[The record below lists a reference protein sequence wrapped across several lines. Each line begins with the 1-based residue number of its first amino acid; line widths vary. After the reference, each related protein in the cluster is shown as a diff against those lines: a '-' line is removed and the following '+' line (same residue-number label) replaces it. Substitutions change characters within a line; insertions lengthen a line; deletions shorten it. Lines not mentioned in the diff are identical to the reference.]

1 MPRSFLAATRPAYPL
16 IALFALAASAGI
28 AAADVDTFTFENSP
42 IGTILPLTN
51 YAPEIS
57 IGTGITANFS
67 SIVPNSAGVV
77 SGAEFIPLGSP
88 FEQHFLV
95 ATDGPITISFS
106 QPITAISFAYVAY
119 NMTLTSAEG
128 PILQQGI
135 DLNGDLI
142 ESYFETT
149 FANPVS
155 SITLSA
161 TSQFNDPVTFAV
173 DNIGVTVSPIP
184 TPGAAALLALGG
196 LTACTRRRRR

>member
-1 MPRSFLAATRPAYPL
+1 MPRSFHAAARPAYPL

-28 AAADVDTFTFENSP
+28 ATADVDTFTFDDSP
-42 IGTILPLTN
+42 IGTLLPLTN

-57 IGTGITANFS
+57 IGTGITANIS
-67 SIVPNSAGVV
+67 SIVPNSAGIL

-106 QPITAISFAYVAY
+106 QPITAISFAYIAY

-128 PILQQGI
+128 SIVQQGI
-135 DLNGDLI
+135 DLNSDLI
-142 ESYFETT
+142 ESYFQTS

-173 DNIGVTVSPIP
+173 DNIGVTVP